1 MAGPLSDYRVL
12 ELTSTVSGPMAGM
25 MLADQGADVIKIE
38 PPRFGDTARYL
49 GSIRKGMGAMFAVL
63 NRNKRS
69 LILDLKSEPENEAF
83 RKLAA
88 TADVLIENYRPG
100 VIKSLGLDYETL
112 SAINPGLVYASISGY
127 GQDGPYQNRRVYDPL
142 IQATT
147 GTAAAQG
154 GGTPTNMRAIVYDKV
169 TALTTAQAITAALL
183 EKAKTGRGQFLPVS
197 MLDSA
202 LNYMWP
208 DMMWSRTL
216 LGEGVRDQ
224 GELADYFPI
233 FRAKDGFVSII
244 MVADEAVELL
254 CVWRGAELHLDP
266 RFQTLP
272 GRLSH
277 PVEFKAAIEA
287 ILADVTTDEICET
300 LDAFGVPVARANGLD
315 DVHEDEQVIHS
326 QSLIETE
333 HPVLGE
339 MRYPRPPVT
348 FADQSPPAESF
359 PERHAPFM
367 GDHSREILEELDV
380 DSDLIDQLEDREA
393 KNAAA
398 LKQAMG

>member
-1 MAGPLSDYRVL
+1 
-12 ELTSTVSGPMAGM
+12 MAGM

-49 GSIRKGMGAMFAVL
+49 GSMREGMGAMFAVL

-69 LILDLKSEPENEAF
+69 LVLDLKNDVEKDAF
-83 RKLAA
+83 FKLTA

-100 VIKSLGLDYETL
+100 VIQSLGLDYDTL
-112 SAINPGLVYASISGY
+112 SAINPGIVYASISGY

-142 IQATT
+142 IQATA
-147 GTAAAQG
+147 GTASEQG
-154 GGTPTNMRAIVYDKV
+154 ADGTPTDMRAIVYDKV

-183 EKAKTGRGQFLPVS
+183 GRAKTGKGQYLPVS

-202 LNYMWP
+202 LYYMWP

-216 LGEGVRDQ
+216 LGEGIRHQ
-224 GELADYFPI
+224 GELADYFPV

-244 MVADEAVELL
+244 MVADEALELL
-254 CVWRGAELHLDP
+254 SVWRGADVHSDP

-272 GRLSH
+272 DRLSH
-277 PVEFKAAIEA
+277 PDEFKAAIDE
-287 ILADVTTDEICET
+287 ILASVTTDEICEA

-315 DVHEDEQVIHS
+315 DLHEDEQVIHS
-326 QSLIETE
+326 QSLVQTQ
-333 HPVLGE
+333 HPALGE
-339 MRYPRPPVT
+339 MRYPRPPVS
-348 FADQSPPAESF
+348 FAGQAPHGENF

-367 GDHSREILEELDV
+367 GDHSREILSELEIE
-380 DSDLIDQLEDREA
+380 SELIDRLEDRE
-393 KNAAA
+393 KTNAAA
-398 LKQAMG
+398 LKQVMG